1 MKKIVYAIVIL
12 SITAGLTVGA
22 NYLEKRAIDN
32 AYNNAVSFIQSG
44 FYRRALDQ
52 LEIANPNLLDED
64 DFKDDLKYGKLNEVY
79 KNSVQLYAYALAQI
93 EYNEENKS
101 MYFVNE
107 YLNIIP
113 KDYSGDLSNEINTF
127 KGNFKPQYDEFLEEQ
142 KRRDEE
148 LKRELAEIRRKRY
161 EELKT
166 KIPYEGMDE
175 AYIDKTIM
183 GKRHKIDV
191 TSKYGY
197 TKYYWYTNSGDIM
210 LIVTCKGGKVTSVSR
225 YGWGYYWTDDIKP
238 IWNGKNPYK
247 NKKSSSS
254 KKKSDPYNVYDYS
267 DPEDFYYDNYDDFWE
282 YEEAED
288 YFNEHH
294 RD

>member
-1 MKKIVYAIVIL
+1 MKRIFSVVFIL
-12 SITAGLTVGA
+12 LVLGLTVYGA
-22 NYLEKRAIDN
+22 IYLNQRAIDT
-32 AYNNAVSFIQSG
+32 AYNNAISLIQSG

-52 LEIANPNLLDED
+52 LEIANPNTLDTD
-64 DFKDDLKYGKLNEVY
+64 DFKDDLKYGKLAKVY
-79 KNSVQLYAYALAQI
+79 KNTVPLCAYALAQI
-93 EYNEENKS
+93 EYNEENKN
-101 MYFVNE
+101 MYRVND

-113 KDYSGDLSNEINTF
+113 KDYSGELSNEIATF

-175 AYIDKTIM
+175 SDIDKTIM

-225 YGWGYYWTDDIKP
+225 YGWYDFWTEDMKP
-238 IWNGKNPYK
+238 IWNGKNSY
-247 NKKSSSS
+247 KKSSSS

-294 RD
+294 G